1 MESIELEKINEC
13 NLKTL
18 ELQRQLLQ
26 ENERYNSTVCSL
38 GYISMLAILCYTHND
53 IEEKALIWILIF
65 FGLSVFIF
73 VIFEIIKTFR
83 YNKIAEKQF
92 ANYDEYKRGNIK
104 KHSELIEK
112 NNESAYNTWAW
123 FIEKSKYFFIASAI
137 FGVIAGIITFVQLFL
152 LLTY

>member
-1 MESIELEKINEC
+1 
-13 NLKTL
+13 
-18 ELQRQLLQ
+18 
-26 ENERYNSTVCSL
+26 
-38 GYISMLAILCYTHND
+38 MLAILCYTHNN

-65 FGLSVFIF
+65 LGLSVFIF

-112 NNESAYNTWAW
+112 NNE
-123 FIEKSKYFFIASAI
+123 
-137 FGVIAGIITFVQLFL
+137 
-152 LLTY
+152 

>member
-1 MESIELEKINEC
+1 MEDIKIEKINEC
-13 NLKTL
+13 NLKTI
-18 ELQRQLLQ
+18 ELQRRLLQ

-53 IEEKALIWILIF
+53 IDEKALIWILIF

-92 ANYDEYKRGNIK
+92 ANYDEYKKGNIK

-112 NNESAYNTWAW
+112 NNESVYNTWTW

-137 FGVIAGIITFVQLFL
+137 FGVTAGIITFVQLFL
-152 LLTY
+152 LLNY

>member
-38 GYISMLAILCYTHND
+38 GYISMLAILCYTHNN

-65 FGLSVFIF
+65 LGLSVFIF

-112 NNESAYNTWAW
+112 NNELAYNTWAW
-123 FIEKSKYFFIASAI
+123 FIEKSKYFFITSAI
-137 FGVIAGIITFVQLFL
+137 FGVLAGIITFIQLFL